1 METRGGGHR
10 DRETRLNSRRSDPA
24 RAARTL
30 SYAIHHRAVP
40 TVLPILAFIPSPSD
54 NAIKIG
60 GLELRAYGLAIALGV
75 IAAVWIARRRWAAR
89 GGDPDD
95 ISRIALWA
103 VLAGLIGARLYHV
116 LTDLDRFEG
125 RWQHAFAVW
134 EGGLGI
140 PGGLIAGV
148 GTGAFIA
155 HRRGLP
161 VAQLLDVV
169 APALPVAQAIGRLG
183 NWFNQELFG
192 RPTDLP
198 WGLEIDPQH
207 RPAGYLDVA
216 TFHPTFLYEALWNL
230 ALAGGLVLWERHRPG
245 GRPGRL
251 FALYVAGYA
260 VGRIWVEALRIDPA
274 AHLFG
279 VRWNIWMSAIAFFAA
294 VGWLVFDSWRARR
307 EAEREPST
315 AVTAADEAVSD
326 TAVASDTADEA
337 ADRPTRASRSTRA
350 SQRRRTRHQRQPPT
364 QQPKPAEQPEAAEPA
379 DQPEAAEPADEGE
392 PPTKEPA
399 GKTADTAQPTRHRP
413 APRHRR
419 DSRRSRRGSV
429 DTAEQRASPS
439 SNDPE
444 ADKAPDDQQVAASPE
459 AGRRHRGRPGAR
471 RTPRRPTRRLRPKA
485 PADRPGPC
493 SSPWRTWRPTASS
506 RARPTAALTT
516 VDERTCLFAQ
526 PKPTGVAETQPL
538 GAGAPWPCAR
548 MAACASPM
556 SSPPRPRSPPHGH
569 ARQGGG
575 PRRPV
580 RPTRRGARCRSWW
593 PS

>member
-1 METRGGGHR
+1 
-10 DRETRLNSRRSDPA
+10 
-24 RAARTL
+24 
-30 SYAIHHRAVP
+30 VP

-125 RWQHAFAVW
+125 RWLHVFAVW

-198 WGLEIDPQH
+198 WGLEIDPAH
-207 RPAGYLDVA
+207 RPAGYLNVA

-230 ALAGGLVLWERHRPG
+230 ALAGGLVLWERHHPNS
-245 GRPGRL
+245 RPGRL
-251 FALYVAGYA
+251 FAYYVAGYA
-260 VGRIWVEALRIDPA
+260 VGRAWVEALRIDPA
-274 AHLFG
+274 AQLFG
-279 VRWNIWMSAIAFFAA
+279 VRWNIWMSVIAFVGA

-307 EAEREPST
+307 EAEREPTEAAEATEEVAAGTAST
-315 AVTAADEAVSD
+315 DTADVAAADEPATGPAEEPAPTEASEPAEEPAPTEASDGEPTAGDKPDTTDAAGPEDQPEEAEVGAEEAATTETAADATD
-326 TAVASDTADEA
+326 
-337 ADRPTRASRSTRA
+337 
-350 SQRRRTRHQRQPPT
+350 QPD
-364 QQPKPAEQPEAAEPA
+364 AAEPA
-379 DQPEAAEPADEGE
+379 ADGETAEPSETTEQADAADNATEQADADEHADAAGTSADTTQEPTSPAANDSEFDGPTSADPDPGEPSGAEASHRTDSEPAPGAPAETADEEAA
-392 PPTKEPA
+392 T
-399 GKTADTAQPTRHRP
+399 
-413 APRHRR
+413 
-419 DSRRSRRGSV
+419 
-429 DTAEQRASPS
+429 
-439 SNDPE
+439 
-444 ADKAPDDQQVAASPE
+444 
-459 AGRRHRGRPGAR
+459 
-471 RTPRRPTRRLRPKA
+471 
-485 PADRPGPC
+485 
-493 SSPWRTWRPTASS
+493 
-506 RARPTAALTT
+506 
-516 VDERTCLFAQ
+516 
-526 PKPTGVAETQPL
+526 
-538 GAGAPWPCAR
+538 
-548 MAACASPM
+548 
-556 SSPPRPRSPPHGH
+556 
-569 ARQGGG
+569 
-575 PRRPV
+575 
-580 RPTRRGARCRSWW
+580 
-593 PS
+593 